1 MKNLP
6 SEKVIITEKINLM
19 INDGIIVD
27 IPIDNHV
34 TKLEEKID
42 LFSKKSYSEKE
53 KKTIEFMKAL
63 NNINRL
69 RILQLLKSG
78 AKCSCELEYALNL
91 SQPTVSHHV
100 NILEKA
106 NVVQIVA
113 KGKWRLIELIE
124 SPIIFLVKINN
135 EKL

>member
-1 MKNLP
+1 MTNLTK
-6 SEKVIITEKINLM
+6 EKALITEKVNLM
-19 INDGIIVD
+19 INDGVIVNV
-27 IPIDNHV
+27 PVDNHV
-34 TKLEEKID
+34 TKLEEKINQ
-42 LFSKKSYSEKE
+42 FSKKSYREKE

-63 NNINRL
+63 NNFNRL

-78 AKCSCELEYALNL
+78 AKCSCELEYTLRL

-106 NVVQIVA
+106 NVVQIIA

-124 SPIIFLVKINN
+124 SPIIFLVLDQLK
-135 EKL
+135 

>member
-1 MKNLP
+1 MTNLTK
-6 SEKVIITEKINLM
+6 EKALITEKVNLM
-19 INDGIIVD
+19 INDGLLVN
-27 IPIDNHV
+27 IPVDNHV
-34 TKLEEKID
+34 TKLEEKINQ
-42 LFSKKSYSEKE
+42 FSKKSYREKE

-63 NNINRL
+63 NNFNRL

-78 AKCSCELEYALNL
+78 AKCSCELEYTLRL

-106 NVVQIVA
+106 NVVQIIA

-124 SPIIFLVKINN
+124 SPIIFLVLDQLK
-135 EKL
+135 

>member
-34 TKLEEKID
+34 IKLEEKID

-124 SPIIFLVKINN
+124 SPIIFLVLDQLK
-135 EKL
+135 

>member
-6 SEKVIITEKINLM
+6 PEKAIITEKINLM

-34 TKLEEKID
+34 IKLEEKID
-42 LFSKKSYSEKE
+42 LFSKKSYTEKE

-124 SPIIFLVKINN
+124 SPIIFLVLDQLK
-135 EKL
+135 

>member
-34 TKLEEKID
+34 IKLEEKID
-42 LFSKKSYSEKE
+42 LFSKKSYTEKE

-124 SPIIFLVKINN
+124 SPIIFLVLDQLK
-135 EKL
+135 